1 MKFSAIVLAA
11 ILCIQLNAAAQKLEK
26 LWETDTLFKV
36 PESVLFEEEE
46 RVLYVSNIDGASG
59 AKDGKGFIS
68 KMSAEGKIIKLRWTD
83 GLHAPKGMAVFGS
96 NFYVTD
102 VDAIV
107 TIERKSGK
115 IISTLPI
122 PGAKFLND
130 ITVDPSGN
138 LYASD
143 SETGIIHKI
152 VGSEISPFITG
163 LKRPNGVLWYL
174 GKLFYVESGVFLSK
188 DKDGKT
194 LELAKG
200 METSTD
206 GIEAVDADHY
216 LVSSWI
222 GAIYYVANNGT
233 VTELLNTK
241 EQKINT
247 ADIGYNPSARIVYV
261 PTFNSNRVVAY
272 KLISP

>member
-1 MKFSAIVLAA
+1 MKTLKIFLGALFF
-11 ILCIQLNAAAQKLEK
+11 LQLTTAAQKLEK

-46 RVLYVSNIDGASG
+46 KVLYVSNIDGASG

-68 KMSAEGKIIKLRWTD
+68 KLSTDGKIIKLRWAD
-83 GLHAPKGMAVFGS
+83 GLHAPKGMAVFGA
-96 NFYVTD
+96 NIYVTD

-115 IISTLPI
+115 ITSTLPI

-138 LYASD
+138 IYASD

-152 VGSEISPFITG
+152 VGSEISPFISG

-174 GKLFYVESGVFLSK
+174 GKLIYVDAGVFFSR
-188 DKDGKT
+188 DKDGNT

-200 METSTD
+200 MEPSTD

-216 LVSSWI
+216 LISSWI
-222 GAIYYVANNGT
+222 GAIYFVGTNGT
-233 VTELLNTK
+233 ITELLNTK
-241 EQKINT
+241 AQKINT

>member
-11 ILCIQLNAAAQKLEK
+11 IFCIQLNAAAQKLEK

-46 RVLYVSNIDGASG
+46 KMLYVSNIDGASG

-68 KMSAEGKIIKLRWTD
+68 KLNTNGKIIKLRWAD
-83 GLHAPKGMAVFGS
+83 GLHAPKGMAVFGA
-96 NFYVTD
+96 NIYVTD

-115 IISTLPI
+115 ITSTLPI

-152 VGSEISPFITG
+152 AGNEISPFITG

-174 GKLFYVESGVFLSK
+174 GKLFYVDAGVFFSR
-188 DKDGKT
+188 DKDGNT
-194 LELAKG
+194 LEIAKE
-200 METSTD
+200 MEPSTD
-206 GIEAVDADHY
+206 GIEAVDANHY
-216 LVSSWI
+216 LISSWV
-222 GAIYYVANNGT
+222 GAIYYVTNNGT
-233 VTELLNTK
+233 VTELLNSK
-241 EQKINT
+241 AQKINT
-247 ADIGYNPSARIVYV
+247 ADIGYNPSAKIIYV
-261 PTFNSNRVVAY
+261 PTFFGNRVVAY
-272 KLISP
+272 KLILD

>member
-1 MKFSAIVLAA
+1 MKNFTIVLVA
-11 ILCIQLNAAAQKLEK
+11 ILLQQYNATAQKLEK
-26 LWETDTLFKV
+26 IWETDSLFKV

-46 RVLYVSNIDGASG
+46 RVLFVSNIDGASG

-68 KMSAEGKIIKLRWTD
+68 KLSTDGKIIKLRWVD
-83 GLHAPKGMAVFGS
+83 GLHAPKGMAVFGA
-96 NFYVTD
+96 NIYVTD

-152 VGSEISPFITG
+152 VGNEISPFITG

-174 GKLFYVESGVFLSK
+174 GKLFYVDAGGFFSR

-216 LVSSWI
+216 LISSWV
-222 GAIYYVANNGT
+222 GAIYFVAANGT
-233 VTELLNTK
+233 VIELLNTK
-241 EQKINT
+241 AQKINT
-247 ADIGYNPSARIVYV
+247 ADIGYNPSAKIIYV
-261 PTFNSNRVVAY
+261 PTFFGNRVVAY
-272 KLISP
+272 KLVID

>member
-1 MKFSAIVLAA
+1 MKNFTFLLAA
-11 ILCIQLNAAAQKLEK
+11 ISLLQLKVAAQKLEK

-68 KMSAEGKIIKLRWTD
+68 KLNSKGKIIKLRWAD
-83 GLHAPKGMAVFGS
+83 GLHAPKGMAVFGA
-96 NFYVTD
+96 NIYVTD

-115 IISTLPI
+115 IISKLPI

-130 ITVDPSGN
+130 ITVNPSGN

-152 VGSEISPFITG
+152 VGNEITPIITG

-174 GKLFYVESGVFLSK
+174 GKLYYVESGVFLSK

-194 LELAKG
+194 LEIAKG
-200 METSTD
+200 MEPSTD

-216 LVSSWI
+216 IISSWV
-222 GAIYYVANNGT
+222 GAIYYVATNGT

-241 EQKINT
+241 AQKINT
-247 ADIGYNPSARIVYV
+247 ADIGYNPSSKIIYV
-261 PTFNSNRVVAY
+261 PTFNGNRVVAY
-272 KLISP
+272 KLVL

>member
-1 MKFSAIVLAA
+1 MKNIAIVLAA
-11 ILCIQLNAAAQKLEK
+11 IFFLQLTTAAQKLEK
-26 LWETDTLFKV
+26 RWETDTLFKV

-46 RVLYVSNIDGASG
+46 KVLFVSNIDGASG

-68 KMSAEGKIIKLRWTD
+68 KLSTNGKVIKLRWVD
-83 GLHAPKGMAVFGS
+83 GLHAPKGMGVFGK
-96 NFYVTD
+96 NIYVTD
-102 VDAIV
+102 VDALV

-115 IISTLPI
+115 ITSTLPI

-130 ITVDPSGN
+130 LTIDPSGN

-152 VGSEISPFITG
+152 AGNEITPLITG
-163 LKRPNGVLWYL
+163 RKRPNGVLWYL
-174 GKLFYVESGVFLSK
+174 GQLFFADAGTLYSYTV
-188 DKDGKT
+188 DGNIR
-194 LELAKG
+194 EIAKG

-233 VTELLNTK
+233 VTELLSTK

-247 ADIGYNPSARIVYV
+247 ADIGYNPSAKIIYV
-261 PTFNSNRVVAY
+261 PTFFGNRVVAY
-272 KLISP
+272 KLILD